1 MTVLLT
7 GPSNKTFKKWT
18 EALNLD
24 LRDGSTV
31 PKVIDEDRW
40 WDWANQFV
48 GMNNFGGKL
57 PSATKGVYPT
67 VDSWRNWANDVV
79 DSFNSRT

>member
-1 MTVLLT
+1 MAVLLT

-24 LRDGSTV
+24 FRGGTTV
-31 PKVIDEDRW
+31 PKAMDEDRW
-40 WDWANQFV
+40 WDWANQFI
-48 GMNNFGGKL
+48 GMNSFGGKL
-57 PSATKGVYPT
+57 PSATKGIYPT

-79 DSFNSRT
+79 DSFNSRR

>member
-1 MTVLLT
+1 MAILLT
-7 GPSNKTFKKWT
+7 LPSNKTFKKWT
-18 EALNLD
+18 ECLNLD
-24 LRDGSTV
+24 FKNGTTV
-31 PKVIDEDRW
+31 PKVVDPNRW

-48 GMNNFGGKL
+48 AMNNFGGKL
-57 PSATKGVYPT
+57 PSATKGIYPT